1 MYVTEN
7 KIEVVIYCA
16 KSFVYYQVGKF
27 WKQII
32 IDI

>member
-27 WKQII
+27 
-32 IDI
+32 